1 MGKKFI
7 DIYNRIGNEPYN
19 EKNEIKSNKEK
30 QINKETRID
39 KTWKYYYNLA
49 KNIMIDG
56 NIQRVIKM
64 IKILGKVIEVFIPQ
78 QYRNDVLL
86 DVMDRT
92 NIGFKVMTNN
102 GIRKITVES
111 NEFNAKIMK
120 NDIVIIIEQTISGKN
135 FIDIEQYEGDKND

>member
-1 MGKKFI
+1 
-7 DIYNRIGNEPYN
+7 
-19 EKNEIKSNKEK
+19 
-30 QINKETRID
+30 
-39 KTWKYYYNLA
+39 
-49 KNIMIDG
+49 
-56 NIQRVIKM
+56 M
-64 IKILGKVIEVFIPQ
+64 IKTIGKVIEVFIPR
-78 QYRNDVLL
+78 QYKNDVLL

-102 GIRKITVES
+102 GIREIIVES

>member
-1 MGKKFI
+1 
-7 DIYNRIGNEPYN
+7 
-19 EKNEIKSNKEK
+19 
-30 QINKETRID
+30 
-39 KTWKYYYNLA
+39 
-49 KNIMIDG
+49 
-56 NIQRVIKM
+56 M
-64 IKILGKVIEVFIPQ
+64 IKTIGKVIEVFIPQ
-78 QYRNDVLL
+78 QYRNGILL

-102 GIRKITVES
+102 GIREIIVES